1 MSGLVWLL
9 RGLGVVN
16 VAAAGAVIAPRRWLA
31 ECHEWIGLGTFP
43 SAPIAGYLARSTS
56 LWFASFGVLLWFV
69 SRDIERYSSLIVF
82 LGWAMMVQGVVVLG
96 IDCAEGLP
104 LWWIAMEGPTC
115 VMLGIGLLSLL
126 RRHANSVR
134 H

>member
-16 VAAAGAVIAPRRWLA
+16 VAAAGAVLAPRRWLA

-69 SRDIERYSSLIVF
+69 SRDIERYSSLIAF

-115 VMLGIGLLSLL
+115 VMLGFGLLLLL
-126 RRHANSVR
+126 RRYANSVG